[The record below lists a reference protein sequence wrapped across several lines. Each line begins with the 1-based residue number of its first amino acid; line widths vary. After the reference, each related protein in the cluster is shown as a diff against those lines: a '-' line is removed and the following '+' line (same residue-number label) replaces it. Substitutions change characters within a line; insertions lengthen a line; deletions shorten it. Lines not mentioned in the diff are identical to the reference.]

1 MVITNSI
8 KSLRFLVIFIACL
21 MVGPAFGQLN
31 QIDYNVP
38 KEYEIG
44 EVKVEGANYSDENAI
59 INLSGLRVGD
69 RITLPGEKIS
79 EAVRKLWKLKL
90 FTNVKII
97 KSREVGDVVF
107 ILIQIEERP
116 RLSKF
121 TYTGVKKMYHD
132 DLDGALE
139 PFLIKG
145 SSVTTNTKQNSIN
158 AIKKYFIEKGFLD
171 VSVNVNEKEDNPKL
185 NTISLEFEITRNEKV
200 KIETISFSG
209 NTNVKDKK
217 LRKQMKNT
225 KHKKRLFA
233 KSRLVKKELEEDKAA
248 IITFYNK
255 IGYRDAKIIKD
266 SVWRNEDG
274 YLQLH
279 LDVQEGGQYYFRNIT
294 WKGNTIHDDKRLTAL
309 LGIQKG
315 DVYNLELLET
325 RLRFSPDGRDVST
338 LYLDDGY
345 LFFRVDPIEI
355 AISNDSIDIE
365 MRMVEGPKAT
375 IDKVVIQGNTIT
387 HEHVIRRELWTKPG
401 AKFSRSDL
409 IRSQRQIIG
418 LGYFDPEKL
427 GMNTPVNPER
437 GTVDIEYVVEE
448 RPSDQLELSA
458 GWGGFSGV
466 IGTLGFQ
473 FNNFSL
479 RNILNKKAWR
489 PLPKGDGQK
498 LSLRAQTN
506 SRFYQSYNFSFSEP
520 WLGGKKP
527 NSFTLGGFYTRFD
540 RTLYSQGVLTIG
552 RGFVGLGSQLKWP
565 DNNFISNTTINI
577 ENIQLEN
584 YGFGGFRFEGQ
595 NVTDGNY
602 NNFSLKQVIARSTV
616 FEPTFPRSGSK
627 ISLTMQFTPPYS
639 LFRKNKDYDN
649 LDIQDRF
656 RWLEY
661 HKWRLDAEWY
671 ATLVGKLVFKASAK
685 MGLLGFYNRDVG
697 LSPFERFE
705 LGGDGLSNQ
714 SIGITGRDILALR
727 GYETTDIEPNNEGG
741 GTLFNKFSVEL
752 RYPLS
757 LQENSTIFVLGFLD
771 GGNSWIGG
779 ENYNPFDLKRSAGIG
794 LRVFLPMFGL
804 LGFDYGFGFD
814 KPGLIATGAKW
825 GEFGKFSIILGF
837 EPD

>member
-1 MVITNSI
+1 MVNTL
-8 KSLRFLVIFIACL
+8 LRFSKWCLFLIGLVWADL
-21 MVGPAFGQLN
+21 ALGQDKR
-31 QIDYNVP
+31 IDYTLP
-38 KEYEIG
+38 KTYEIG
-44 EVKVEGANYSDENAI
+44 EVTVSGANYSDANAI

-69 RITLPGEKIS
+69 RITLPGEEVS

-90 FTNVKII
+90 FTNVKVI
-97 KSREVGDVVF
+97 KTREEGDVAF
-107 ILIQIEERP
+107 LTIEIEERP

-121 TYTGVKKMYHD
+121 SYSGIKKVYHD
-132 DLDGALE
+132 DLDAALE

-145 SSVTTNTKQNSIN
+145 SSVTTNTKQNAVN
-158 AIKKYFIEKGFLD
+158 AIKKYFVDKGFLD
-171 VSVNVNEKEDNPKL
+171 VEIDTKEEVDNERL
-185 NTISLEFEITRNEKV
+185 NTMSLEFIISRNEKV
-200 KIETISFSG
+200 KIEEISFAG
-209 NTNVKDKK
+209 NTNVKGKK

-233 KSRLVKKELEEDKAA
+233 KSRLVRKELEEDKAA

-255 IGYRDAKIIKD
+255 IGYRDAKILSD

-274 YLQLH
+274 ELRLH
-279 LDVQEGGQYYFRNIT
+279 LNLEEGSQYYFRNIT
-294 WKGNTIHDDKRLTAL
+294 WKGNTIHDDRTLASY
-309 LGIQKG
+309 LGIEKG

-345 LFFRVDPIEI
+345 LFFRVDPIEVAI
-355 AISNDSIDIE
+355 AEDSIDIE

-375 IDKVVIQGNTIT
+375 IDKVSIQGNTIT

-479 RNILNKKAWR
+479 RNIFNKSAWR

-498 LSLRAQTN
+498 LSVRAQTN

-540 RTLYSQGVLTIG
+540 RSLYSQGILKIT

-565 DNNFISNTTINI
+565 DNNFVSNTTINI
-577 ENIQLEN
+577 ENIELTN
-584 YGFGGFRFEGQ
+584 YGFGGFRFDGQ
-595 NVTDGNY
+595 NVTDGSF
-602 NNFSLKQVIARSTV
+602 NNFSLKQVIARSTI
-616 FEPTFPRSGSK
+616 FEPTFPRSGSR

-639 LFRKNKDYDN
+639 LFRKNKDYEN
-649 LDIQDRF
+649 LSIQDRF

-661 HKWRLDAEWY
+661 HKWRLDMEWY
-671 ATLVGKLVFKASAK
+671 ATIVGKLVFKASAK
-685 MGLLGFYNRDVG
+685 MGLLGFYNRKVG

-714 SIGITGRDILALR
+714 SVGITGRDILALR
-727 GYETTDIEPNNEGG
+727 GYEIEDLAANAEGG
-741 GTLFNKFSVEL
+741 GTLFNKFSAEL

-757 LQENSTIFVLGFLD
+757 LQENSTIFVLAFLD
-771 GGNSWIGG
+771 GGNAWIGG
-779 ENYNPFDLKRSAGIG
+779 NNYNPFDLKRSAGMG

-814 KPGLIATGAKW
+814 KPSLIASGAPW
-825 GEFGKFSIILGF
+825 GQFGKFSIILGF

>member
-1 MVITNSI
+1 MVKTF
-8 KSLRFLVIFIACL
+8 LRYFDWCFIL
-21 MVGPAFGQLN
+21 IILIWTGEIMGQDKR
-31 QIDYNVP
+31 IDYTLP
-38 KEYEIG
+38 KTYEIG
-44 EVKVEGANYSDENAI
+44 GVTVNGANYSDANAI

-69 RITLPGEKIS
+69 RITLPGEEVS

-90 FTNVKII
+90 FTNVKVI
-97 KSREVGDVVF
+97 KTREEGDVAF
-107 ILIQIEERP
+107 ITIEIEERP

-121 TYTGVKKMYHD
+121 SYSGIKKVYHD
-132 DLDGALE
+132 DLDSALE

-145 SSVTTNTKQNSIN
+145 SSVTTNTKQNAIN
-158 AIKKYFIEKGFLD
+158 AIRKYFVDKGFLD
-171 VSVNVNEKEDNPKL
+171 VEIQTKEAVDNEKL
-185 NTISLEFEITRNEKV
+185 NTMSLEFVISRNEKI
-200 KIETISFSG
+200 KIEEISFSG
-209 NTNVKDKK
+209 NQNVKAKK
-217 LRKQMKNT
+217 LLKQMKNT

-233 KSRLVKKELEEDKAA
+233 KSRLVTKELDEDKAS

-255 IGYRDAKIIKD
+255 IGYRDAKILSD
-266 SVWRNEDG
+266 SVWRTEDG
-274 YLQLH
+274 ELRLH
-279 LDVQEGGQYYFRNIT
+279 LNLEEGNQYYFRNIT
-294 WKGNTIHDDKRLTAL
+294 WKGNTIHDDRTLASY
-309 LGIQKG
+309 LGIGKG

-345 LFFRVDPIEI
+345 LFFRVDPIEVAI
-355 AISNDSIDIE
+355 AEDSIDIE

-375 IDKVVIQGNTIT
+375 IDKVSIQGNTIT

-479 RNILNKKAWR
+479 RNIFNRSAWR

-540 RTLYSQGVLTIG
+540 RSLYSQGVLTIA

-584 YGFGGFRFEGQ
+584 YGFGGFRFGSQ
-595 NVTDGNY
+595 NVTDGSF
-602 NNFSLKQVIARSTV
+602 NNFSLKQVIARSTI

-627 ISLTMQFTPPYS
+627 VSLTMQFTPPYS
-639 LFRKNKDYDN
+639 LFRKNKDYET
-649 LDIQDRF
+649 LSIQDRF

-661 HKWRLDAEWY
+661 HKWRLDMEWY
-671 ATLVGKLVFKASAK
+671 ATIVGKLVFKASAK

-697 LSPFERFE
+697 FSPFERFE

-727 GYETTDIEPNNEGG
+727 GYEIEDIEPNAEGG
-741 GTLFNKFSVEL
+741 GTLFNKFSAEL

-757 LQENSTIFVLGFLD
+757 LQENSTIFVLAFLD

-779 ENYNPFDLKRSAGIG
+779 NNYNPFDLKRSAGMG

-814 KPGLIATGAKW
+814 KPSLIAAGAPW
-825 GEFGKFSIILGF
+825 GQFGKFSIILGF

>member
-1 MVITNSI
+1 M
-8 KSLRFLVIFIACL
+8 
-21 MVGPAFGQLN
+21 
-31 QIDYNVP
+31 D
-38 KEYEIG
+38 
-44 EVKVEGANYSDENAI
+44 
-59 INLSGLRVGD
+59 
-69 RITLPGEKIS
+69 
-79 EAVRKLWKLKL
+79 
-90 FTNVKII
+90 
-97 KSREVGDVVF
+97 
-107 ILIQIEERP
+107 
-116 RLSKF
+116 
-121 TYTGVKKMYHD
+121 
-132 DLDGALE
+132 
-139 PFLIKG
+139 
-145 SSVTTNTKQNSIN
+145 
-158 AIKKYFIEKGFLD
+158 KGFLD
-171 VSVNVNEKEDNPKL
+171 VDVLITEKIDNEKL
-185 NTISLEFEITRNEKV
+185 NTIALDFAIDRKEKV
-200 KIETISFSG
+200 KIKSISFAG
-209 NTNVKDKK
+209 NKNVKDKK

-233 KSRLVKKELEEDKAA
+233 KSRLVRKELEEDKNN
-248 IITFYNK
+248 IINFYNK
-255 IGYRDAKIIKD
+255 IGYRDAKVASD
-266 SVWRNEDG
+266 SVWRNEEG
-274 YLQLH
+274 ELMLH
-279 LDVQEGGQYYFRNIT
+279 LDVEEGNQYYFRNIT
-294 WKGNTIHDDKRLTAL
+294 WKGNSIHDDKYLASR
-309 LGIQKG
+309 LGIVKG

-345 LFFRVDPIEI
+345 LFFRIDPIEI

-375 IDKVVIQGNTIT
+375 IDKVTIEGNTIT

-479 RNILNKKAWR
+479 RNIFNRAAWR

-540 RTLYSQGVLTIG
+540 RTLYSQGILKIA
-552 RGFVGLGSQLKWP
+552 RAFVGLGSQLKWP
-565 DNNFISNTTINI
+565 DNNFVSNTTINI
-577 ENIQLEN
+577 ENIELTN
-584 YGFGGFRFEGQ
+584 YAFGGFRFEGQ
-595 NVTDGNY
+595 NVTDGRF

-639 LFRKNKDYDN
+639 LFRKKKDYEN
-649 LDIQDRF
+649 LSIQDRF
-656 RWLEY
+656 KWLEY

-671 ATLVGKLVFKASAK
+671 ASLVGKLVFKASAK

-714 SIGITGRDILALR
+714 SIGITGKDILALR
-727 GYETTDIEPNNEGG
+727 GYETMDIVANEEGG
-741 GTLFNKFSVEL
+741 GTIFNKFSVEL

-757 LQENSTIFVLGFLD
+757 LQENSTIFVLAFLD

-779 ENYNPFDLKRSAGIG
+779 KNYNPFDLKRSAGMG
-794 LRVFLPMFGL
+794 MRVFLPMFGL

-814 KPGLIATGAKW
+814 KDNLIYNGAKW
-825 GEFGKFSIILGF
+825 SEFGKFSIILGF